1 MTRARVPD
9 RAPVP
14 LDHGADDTP
23 NRKEGPSMRELFH
36 ADLKALGDQLVEIS
50 GLVRE
55 AMDKARTA
63 FENAD
68 VELAEA
74 VITDDARIDYLQTSI
89 DEKAIELL
97 ALQGPV
103 AADLRTVVAALRMSS
118 SLERMGDLA
127 RHIAQLARRRYPDLV
142 LPESVREDFRQMA
155 DHCVALAG
163 EVEQLLTDHDTTHAQ
178 QIVKLNAAINE
189 LHAKNFK
196 TVNAADWN
204 ASGAMTADVTLASRF
219 FERFADHGV
228 SVARKVT
235 YLATGEWE
243 PVIEID

>member
-1 MTRARVPD
+1 
-9 RAPVP
+9 
-14 LDHGADDTP
+14 
-23 NRKEGPSMRELFH
+23 MRELFQ
-36 ADLKALGDQLVEIS
+36 ADLKALGDQLVEIA

-55 AMDKARTA
+55 AMEKARTA
-63 FENAD
+63 FETAD

-74 VITDDARIDYLQTSI
+74 VISEDARIDYLQTAV

-103 AADLRTVVAALRMSS
+103 ATDLRAVVGALRMSS

-127 RHIAQLARRRYPDLV
+127 RHIAQQARRRYPDLAA
-142 LPESVREDFRQMA
+142 PEPIRGDFRQMA
-155 DHCVALAG
+155 DHCVAVAT
-163 EVEQLLTDHDTTHAQ
+163 EVEKLLATHDMVHAQ
-178 QIVKLNAAINE
+178 AIVKHNVAINE

-196 TVNAADWN
+196 TVNSSSWD
-204 ASGAMTADVTLASRF
+204 ASGATTADVTLASRF

-243 PVIEID
+243 PVIEVD

>member
-1 MTRARVPD
+1 
-9 RAPVP
+9 
-14 LDHGADDTP
+14 
-23 NRKEGPSMRELFH
+23 MRELFH
-36 ADLKALGDQLVEIS
+36 ADLKSLGDQLTEIA

-55 AMDKARTA
+55 AMDKARVS
-63 FENAD
+63 FEEAD
-68 VELAEA
+68 VELAET
-74 VITDDARIDYLQTSI
+74 VITNDARIDYLQTAL

-127 RHIAQLARRRYPDLV
+127 RHIAQLARRRFPDLV
-142 LPESVREDFRQMA
+142 VPPSAREDFRQMA
-155 DHCVALAG
+155 EYAVEVAA
-163 EVEQLLTDHDTTHAQ
+163 EVEHLLATHDLKHASA
-178 QIVKLNAAINE
+178 IVKLNATINE
-189 LHAKNFK
+189 LHAKNF
-196 TVNAADWN
+196 TSVADPSWDASAAT
-204 ASGAMTADVTLASRF
+204 TADVTLASRF

-243 PVIEID
+243 PIIAID

>member
-1 MTRARVPD
+1 
-9 RAPVP
+9 
-14 LDHGADDTP
+14 
-23 NRKEGPSMRELFH
+23 MRELFH